1 MAFTGPCTALV
12 PVRDFGVG
20 KSRLA
25 PALDEESRAE
35 LSRWMLTRVLSTL
48 KNVPRIDEVAVLSDG
63 ADVLSLGEALGAKK
77 IKCPARDMNADLELG
92 RAWAMERG
100 ARWLLI
106 VHGDLP
112 ALTPLEVDAMLGR
125 AGDGSEDCAVLAPSV
140 DGGTNGLLIGPPDSL
155 PFAFGPESFQRHL
168 DSAAARNLRTERFDS
183 PGFRLDVDTLS
194 DLSALLEMD
203 VPVPDWLS
211 ALSPS

>member
-1 MAFTGPCTALV
+1 MAFTGPCMALV
-12 PVRDFGVG
+12 PARDFGVG

-25 PALDEESRAE
+25 PTLDEETRAE
-35 LSRWMLTRVLSTL
+35 LSRWMLNRVLSTL
-48 KNVPRIDEVAVLSDG
+48 KNVPRIDAVAVLSDG
-63 ADVLSLGEALGAKK
+63 ADVLSLGEALGAEK
-77 IKCPARDMNADLELG
+77 IKCPAEDINADLELG

-100 ARWLLI
+100 AQWLLI

-112 ALTPLEVDAMLGR
+112 ALKPPEVEAILDR
-125 AGDGSEDCAVLAPSV
+125 AEDGCAVLAPSV
-140 DGGTNGLLIGPPDSL
+140 DGGTKGLLIGPPDSL
-155 PFAFGPESFQRHL
+155 PFAFGPESFQHHL
-168 DSAAARNLRTERFDS
+168 DLAKARNLRTERFDS

>member
-1 MAFTGPCTALV
+1 MALV
-12 PVRDFGVG
+12 PARDFRMG

-25 PALDEESRAE
+25 PTLDGDTRAE
-35 LSRWMLTRVLSTL
+35 LSRWMLNRVLSTL

-63 ADVLSLGEALGAKK
+63 AEVLSLGEALGVEK
-77 IKCPARDMNADLELG
+77 IKCPAEDMNADLELG
-92 RAWAMERG
+92 RTWAMERG
-100 ARWLLI
+100 SRWLLI

-112 ALTPLEVDAMLGR
+112 ALKPSEVEAMLDR
-125 AGDGSEDCAVLAPSV
+125 AGDNCTVLAPSV

-168 DSAAARNLRTERFDS
+168 DSAEARNFRTERIDS

-194 DLSALLEMD
+194 DLSTLLEMD

>member
-1 MAFTGPCTALV
+1 MAFTGPCMALV
-12 PVRDFGVG
+12 PARDFRVG
-20 KSRLA
+20 KSRLS
-25 PALDEESRAE
+25 PALDGEARAE
-35 LSRWMLTRVLSTL
+35 LSRWMLNRVLSTL
-48 KNVPRIDEVAVLSDG
+48 KNISRIDEVAVLSDG
-63 ADVLSLGEALGAKK
+63 AEVLSFGEALGAEK
-77 IKCPARDMNADLELG
+77 IKCPAEDMNADLELG
-92 RAWAMERG
+92 RAWAMARG
-100 ARWLLI
+100 SRWLLI

-112 ALTPLEVDAMLGR
+112 ALKPSEVEAMLDR
-125 AGDGSEDCAVLAPSV
+125 AGDGCAVLAPSV

-168 DSAAARNLRTERFDS
+168 DSAEARNFRTERIDS

-194 DLSALLEMD
+194 DLSTLLEMD